1 MSKELYGPTKIKGF
15 YVISHVW
22 TFGWEL
28 KLTAYNP
35 NNEILCNSN
44 YLADFD

>member
-1 MSKELYGPTKIKGF
+1 MSKELYGPTQTKGF